1 MKKTNDKRNNKT
13 IVKTDKEL
21 LRIVQKSIEQYNE
34 IRLENL
40 QIKCKVDTYVLLH
53 KKGIPIDISSGN
65 IIVDHPVFIECVECE
80 EFIFNKLT
88 FNNGSEIKF

>member
-1 MKKTNDKRNNKT
+1 MKKTNDKRNKKT

-40 QIKCKVDTYVLLH
+40 QFQCTQYRK
-53 KKGIPIDISSGN
+53 
-65 IIVDHPVFIECVECE
+65 
-80 EFIFNKLT
+80 
-88 FNNGSEIKF
+88 